1 MAQEET
7 RSQVN
12 LQLTGLIPKDSS
24 GTDTNGNGITDQ
36 ATRSVGFLAGYTFKL
51 NRWAAVEGDYGFS
64 RNTETYSG
72 SFGTG
77 GIQAN
82 LHQMTGAFVVNFPVN
97 THRMRPYGLA
107 GAGVLRFDPT
117 SDLDSLALG
126 AQSQTKGAFVYGG
139 GVNVDL
145 TRKIGVR

>member
-1 MAQEET
+1 MKRRMDSTMNLITSGIILTSLVLMAVPAMAQEET

-24 GTDTNGNGITDQ
+24 ATDTNGSGITDQ

-51 NRWAAVEGDYGFS
+51 SRWAAVEGDYGFS

-77 GIQAN
+77 ES
-82 LHQMTGAFVVNFPVN
+82 
-97 THRMRPYGLA
+97 RP
-107 GAGVLRFDPT
+107 T
-117 SDLDSLALG
+117 C
-126 AQSQTKGAFVYGG
+126 TK
-139 GVNVDL
+139 
-145 TRKIGVR
+145 